1 MRMPVVL
8 LAWWCTGPML
18 ASAVAQSTPTIPATI
33 LPRPTGPF
41 AVGTVDSLWID
52 RGREERFTRD
62 PGDRRH
68 LMVQI
73 WYPADRSTSGEFAP
87 YIRDSLEFSSLADL
101 RRVFHVRTNSY
112 DGVPVTATG
121 GPFPV
126 LVYNHGG
133 GWTRFSATF
142 TAEMLASH
150 GYVVVS
156 VDHTGFNKTSRFP
169 DGYVFQPDTLG
180 FPKETKNLRT
190 DALAFWRHLDE
201 NVFPVW
207 VADARFV
214 LDQLEGLNRA
224 PGRFAGRLDL
234 DRIGMLGWSIG
245 GATAVQV
252 AKEDPRVKAVIDH
265 DGQLFGDVRD
275 QGISRPVM
283 LFHNGSDPA
292 AEGTEETR
300 AVLREL
306 VGMTKVWDSTF
317 LSKTTAPRYEITLA
331 RTNHAHFSDLLLFY
345 PRDTTQVAPERAHEI
360 INAYTLAFFDQ
371 YLKNRPSELL
381 NGKSKNY
388 PEVELQIWP

>member
-8 LAWWCTGPML
+8 LAWWCFGPML
-18 ASAVAQSTPTIPATI
+18 ASAVAQSKPAIPAAI

-52 RGREERFTRD
+52 QAREERFTRD

-73 WYPADRSTSGEFAP
+73 WYPADRSTSGEVAP

-101 RRVFHVRTNSY
+101 RRVFRVRTNSY

-252 AKEDPRVKAVIDH
+252 AKDDPRVRAVIDH

-292 AEGTEETR
+292 AEGSEETK
-300 AVLREL
+300 AVMREL
-306 VGMTKVWDSTF
+306 VAMTQVWDSTF
-317 LSKTTAPRYEITLA
+317 LSKTTAPRYELTLA

-345 PRDTTQVAPERAHEI
+345 PRDTTQMAPERAHEI

-381 NGKSKNY
+381 NGKSEKY
-388 PEVELQIWP
+388 GEVELKIWR

>member
-1 MRMPVVL
+1 MRMPVI
-8 LAWWCTGPML
+8 LALWCSGPMI
-18 ASAVAQSTPTIPATI
+18 SPAVAQSAPTIPAAI
-33 LPRPTGPF
+33 LPRPAGPF

-52 RGREERFTRD
+52 QGRAEPFTKD
-62 PGDRRH
+62 PADRRH

-73 WYPADRSTSGEFAP
+73 WYPADRSVAGEPAP
-87 YIRDSLEFSSLADL
+87 YIRDSSEFSSLTDL
-101 RRVFHVRTNSY
+101 RRVLQVRTNAY
-112 DGVPVTATG
+112 ANVPVTPAG

-126 LVYNHGG
+126 LVYHHGG

-142 TAEMLASH
+142 TVEMLASH

-180 FPKETKNLRT
+180 FPAETKNLRT

-201 NVFPVW
+201 HVFPVW

-234 DRIGMLGWSIG
+234 ERIGMLGWSIG
-245 GATAVQV
+245 GATAVQ
-252 AKEDPRVKAVIDH
+252 AAREDARVKAVIDH
-265 DGQLFGDVRD
+265 DGQLFGEVRD
-275 QGISRPVM
+275 QGISRPVL

-292 AEGTEETR
+292 AAGTEETR
-300 AVLREL
+300 AVMREL
-306 VGMTKVWDSTF
+306 MGLTRVWDSTF
-317 LSKTTAPRYEITLA
+317 LSKTTAPRYELTLA

-345 PRDTTQVAPERAHEI
+345 PRDTTQMAPERAHAI
-360 INAYTLAFFDQ
+360 INAYTLAFFEQ
-371 YLKNRPSELL
+371 YLNNRPSELL
-381 NGKSKNY
+381 NGKSEEY
-388 PEVELQIWP
+388 PEAELKIWR